1 MTATIQAALANRRPA
16 LPCTNNPLTGP
27 KRARNQS
34 RFRSE
39 QTREYGQRGEGE
51 AKVAAVIFDSLFWYL
66 FFMQAAAKAR
76 VVAEEQPSQTHTA
89 KEQ

>member
-16 LPCTNNPLTGP
+16 LPCTDNPLTGP

-51 AKVAAVIFDSLFWYL
+51 AKVAADSLFRYL